1 MSLDVLPVMG
11 EASNPRLIEGVP
23 GWEITTAILKI
34 AQRYGGKIPRM
45 KYCLERN
52 YLLYLN

>member
-11 EASNPRLIEGVP
+11 EAANLHLREGFP
-23 GWEITTAILKI
+23 GLKITTAILKI
-34 AQRYGGKIPRM
+34 AQSSGKIPRM

>member
-1 MSLDVLPVMG
+1 MSLDILPVIG
-11 EASNPRLIEGVP
+11 EASTLRLREGVP

-34 AQRYGGKIPRM
+34 AQSSGKIPRM